1 MDVKF
6 LNFTKVYLE
15 PCRAYL
21 MEVYLEP
28 CRAYLMEK
36 PSSDVRQGNENENE
50 NLFQKTGVPL
60 FS

>member
-6 LNFTKVYLE
+6 LNFTK
-15 PCRAYL
+15 
-21 MEVYLEP
+21 VYLEP

-50 NLFQKTGVPL
+50 NLFQKTRVPL